1 VVDLAIPINA
11 NVSVEDYCTVPGV
24 CNRTTGSI
32 EAILGGG
39 VPSRTFPLID
49 ADGVVRYYPQ
59 AVVRQMQFP
68 PNQQPQCAPGDMM
81 LIFNSKANF
90 FYYSS
95 NGTIGSDQYD
105 FLTVAIHEY
114 PPHPSLLR
122 TVY

>member
-1 VVDLAIPINA
+1 VIDFATPIYA
-11 NVSVEDYCTVPGV
+11 NVTLEDYCSDSDI
-24 CNRTTGSI
+24 CNGTNTAT

-49 ADGVVRYYPQ
+49 DDDVVRYYPQ

-68 PNQQPQCAPGDMM
+68 PNQQPQCAPGDMY
-81 LIFNSKANF
+81 LVFNSKANF

-95 NGTIGSDQYD
+95 NETIESDQYD

-114 PPHPSLLR
+114 PTPPPLSLF
-122 TVY
+122 